1 MNDELCL
8 LDTNLLVY
16 AYDVSEGE
24 KHRVCKKLVDACW
37 SLKKEFAISL
47 QNLSEFYVIVTEKI
61 ENPLPANIA
70 GGIVQD
76 ITEFQGWKKIDFDAH
91 TIQAAIKI
99 SAEHDV
105 HYWDAL
111 LAATMREHQVQRIYT
126 EDDGFKKIPWLTA
139 INPMKQ

>member
-16 AYDVSEGE
+16 AYDVSEGK
-24 KHRVCKKLVDACW
+24 KHRVCKRLIDACW

-61 ENPLPANIA
+61 ENPLSAEIA

-76 ITEFQGWKKIDFDAH
+76 IIKFQGWKKTNFDAY
-91 TIQAAIKI
+91 TILDAIKI
-99 SAEHDV
+99 SAEHSI

-111 LAATMREHQVQRIYT
+111 LAATMREHQVQHIYT
-126 EDDGFKKIPWLTA
+126 EDGGFRKIPWPTV

>member
-16 AYDVSEGE
+16 AYDISEGK
-24 KHRVCKKLVDACW
+24 KHRVCKRLVDACW

-61 ENPLPANIA
+61 ENPLSAEIA

-76 ITEFQGWKKIDFDAH
+76 IIEFQGWEKIDFDAH
-91 TIQAAIKI
+91 TISSAIKI
-99 SAEHDV
+99 SAKHSI

-111 LAATMREHQVQRIYT
+111 LAATMREYQVQHIYT
-126 EDDGFKKIPWLTA
+126 EDDGFRKIPWLTV